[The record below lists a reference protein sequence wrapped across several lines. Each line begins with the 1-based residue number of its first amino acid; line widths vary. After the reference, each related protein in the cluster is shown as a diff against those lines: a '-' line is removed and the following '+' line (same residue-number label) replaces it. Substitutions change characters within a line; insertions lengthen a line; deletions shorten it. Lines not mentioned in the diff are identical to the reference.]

1 MVFAKVV
8 GLLIGIV
15 LFARFVNEAD
25 SQKRVDPEE

>member
-1 MVFAKVV
+1 MGFMKIV

-25 SQKRVDPEE
+25 GQKRIEPEE